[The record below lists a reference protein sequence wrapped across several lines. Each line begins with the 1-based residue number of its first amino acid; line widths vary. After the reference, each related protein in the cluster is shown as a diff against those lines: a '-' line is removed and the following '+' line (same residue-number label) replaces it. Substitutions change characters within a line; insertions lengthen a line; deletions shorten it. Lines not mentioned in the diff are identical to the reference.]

1 MYFKKFLYCQQLSH
15 IPDDQTPYPKE
26 SYVTHP
32 SVNKDVKII
41 NDNQRKNEVKPDEG
55 SSAPKT
61 FIKGFDASSITG
73 KLNLKAVSVSRN
85 SLTRRISSNN
95 SSMET
100 SNVDKLV
107 PAVESDASTN
117 SSIASGFTL
126 NMFQTKGPF
135 TLKSL
140 LKQDQKGHEDS
151 KQLAQ
156 EYLNQQHTHGI
167 NDTEMIDCKSNS
179 VLNHQSNKSNSRNI
193 NVSRTTTQYHSHV
206 NSYPGQCATPRLHD
220 FADPLPS
227 PASAVASLTRDLES
241 DLHQLELRDW
251 AIQGQYVVKPQVRLF
266 CLQNQFGPI
275 FLKNSR
281 IF

>member
-1 MYFKKFLYCQQLSH
+1 MYFKKFLYCQQISH
-15 IPDDQTPYPKE
+15 KSDDQTPYPNE
-26 SYVTHP
+26 SCFTHP
-32 SVNKDVKII
+32 AVNKDVKITS
-41 NDNQRKNEVKPDEG
+41 DNQRKNEGKPDEVSTG
-55 SSAPKT
+55 PKT

-95 SSMET
+95 SSIET

-140 LKQDQKGHEDS
+140 LKQDQKGHEDP

-156 EYLNQQHTHGI
+156 EYLKQQHTHRI
-167 NDTEMIDCKSNS
+167 SDSEMIDYKPHSA
-179 VLNHQSNKSNSRNI
+179 LNNPSNKSNCRNI
-193 NVSRTTTQYHSHV
+193 NV
-206 NSYPGQCATPRLHD
+206 YPGQCAIPRLHD

-266 CLQNQFGPI
+266 CLQIQFGPI
-275 FLKNSR
+275 FR
-281 IF
+281 